1 MRPSYRFAT
10 ERDAPALRRLF
21 EEVVTDLTVYCE
33 SMREEQLDRYTE
45 AHMETLVTAHEK
57 AVVVAEVAGQIQGFI
72 SVTNQ
77 GGPGWIDWLI
87 VAEKHR
93 QQGIGR
99 ELITRAMYA
108 APDRGIHKLWADS
121 RIANEPMFKLFK
133 HMDFIIKAE
142 LKDHWHRQDYYIWQK
157 FIR

>member
-1 MRPSYRFAT
+1 MLPSYRFAQI
-10 ERDAPALRRLF
+10 EDAPALRRLF
-21 EEVVTDLTVYCE
+21 QEVVSNLEVYCE
-33 SMREEQLDRYTE
+33 SMREEQLGRYTVE
-45 AHMETLVTAHEK
+45 HIEGLIGAHEK

-93 QQGIGR
+93 QKGIGR

-121 RIANEPMFKLFK
+121 RTANEPMFKLFK
-133 HMDFIIKAE
+133 HMDFIIKSE
-142 LKDHWHRQDYYIWQK
+142 FKDHWHRQDYYIWQK
-157 FIR
+157 FIS